1 MSQISQIINPWR
13 LILLRVPASWRGKI
27 FHVESGNR
35 TSGRRVVTHEYPKR
49 DLPYGEDMGRHARRL
64 QFSGYLIYRPGN
76 PVYVYTSQ
84 RDALMEALEQPGNG
98 DLIHP
103 VFARTPMQAL
113 CERYS
118 MSETR
123 EKGGF
128 TQFDMSFV
136 EAGASTS
143 LVSTTDTVSS
153 VNTNAG
159 KQEQAAV
166 GTVNSA
172 IGGIGHA

>member
-13 LILLRVPASWRGKI
+13 LILLRVPASWRGVM

-64 QFSGYLIYRPGN
+64 QFSGYLIYRPGI
-76 PVYVYTSQ
+76 VIQREYTAQ
-84 RDALMEALEQPGNG
+84 RDALMEALEQPDAGQ
-98 DLIHP
+98 LIHP
-103 VFARTPMQAL
+103 VFARSPMQAL
-113 CERYS
+113 CERYTAT
-118 MSETR
+118 ETR

-136 EAGASTS
+136 EAGTVTSLISSTDTAST
-143 LVSTTDTVSS
+143 VA
-153 VNTNAG
+153 TNAG
-159 KQEQAAV
+159 NQEQAAV
-166 GTVNSA
+166 ATVNSA
-172 IGGIGHA
+172 IAGPG

>member
-1 MSQISQIINPWR
+1 MQISQIVNPWR

-27 FHVESGNR
+27 FHVEQGSR

-49 DLPYGEDMGRHARRL
+49 DLPYGEDMGRHARRF

-76 PVYVYTSQ
+76 PVYEYVSQ
-84 RDALMEALEQPGNG
+84 RDALMEALEKPDVG

-136 EAGASTS
+136 EAGAVTS
-143 LVSTTDTVSS
+143 LVSTTDTASAVTTKSG
-153 VNTNAG
+153 NL
-159 KQEQAAV
+159 EQAAV
-166 GTVNSA
+166 GTVNSSIA
-172 IGGIGHA
+172 GPG